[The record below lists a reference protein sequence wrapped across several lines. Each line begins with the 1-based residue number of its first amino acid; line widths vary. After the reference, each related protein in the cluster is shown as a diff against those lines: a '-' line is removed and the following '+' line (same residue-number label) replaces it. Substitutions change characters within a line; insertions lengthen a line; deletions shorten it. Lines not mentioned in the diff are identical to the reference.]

1 MSNCLVSFYKL
12 SKHISSLLTTPHYN
26 FKMPF
31 YAVACGRSVGVF
43 QTWTECEKQ
52 VKGFGG
58 AKYKKFNTQAEANS
72 FVSGKSSNSQTSY
85 TNSRPQCTGLQGGS
99 SYNVSS
105 RSNGPTSRPPT
116 KATVKT
122 YSTQCKK
129 PAPKAA
135 TISSNDDLLFDNM
148 DDFNDAIMKKMDQLE
163 KDVGDIKSTVL
174 KKRTASKQA
183 IMIDPV
189 PKSNSTTNLGIKRPA
204 ETMPDDDSKRR
215 KVDIKHGGSSHSFE
229 MDDSGYV
236 VVYTDGACS
245 SNGTKKARAGMG
257 VYFGENHPL
266 NVSEPVSGRA
276 TNNCGEIQ
284 ATTKAIQLARSM
296 GIDKLAIKT
305 DSKFVID
312 SVTKWM
318 GGKLHDL
325 LYYINIELFYSK
337 L

>member
-1 MSNCLVSFYKL
+1 
-12 SKHISSLLTTPHYN
+12 
-26 FKMPF
+26 MPF
-31 YAVACGRSVGVF
+31 YAVASGRSPGVF
-43 QTWTECEKQ
+43 QTWAECEKQ

-72 FVSGKSSNSQTSY
+72 FVSGGSSNSPASY
-85 TNSRPQCTGLQGGS
+85 SYSRPQSTGFQGGS
-99 SYNVSS
+99 SYNLAN
-105 RSNGPTSRPPT
+105 RSNASATRPPT
-116 KATVKT
+116 KATVKA

-129 PAPKAA
+129 PAPKAVA
-135 TISSNDDLLFDNM
+135 SSLNDDFLFDNM

-163 KDVGDIKSTVL
+163 QDVGDIKNTVL
-174 KKRTASKQA
+174 KKRTASKKA
-183 IMIDPV
+183 ILIDPV
-189 PKSNSTTNLGIKRPA
+189 PKSSSTTNLGIKRHA
-204 ETMPDDDSKRR
+204 ETIPGDDSKRR
-215 KVDIKHGGSSHSFE
+215 KVDIKHGGTSHNFE
-229 MDDSGYV
+229 MDDSGYI

-245 SNGTKKARAGMG
+245 SNGTNKARAGLG
-257 VYFGENHPL
+257 VYFGEDHPL

-318 GGKLHDL
+318 RGKLH
-325 LYYINIELFYSK
+325 IISV
-337 L
+337 

>member
-1 MSNCLVSFYKL
+1 
-12 SKHISSLLTTPHYN
+12 
-26 FKMPF
+26 MPF
-31 YAVACGRSVGVF
+31 YAVASGRSAGVF
-43 QTWTECEKQ
+43 QTWAECEQQ

-72 FVSGKSSNSQTSY
+72 FVSGGSSNSQPSY
-85 TNSRPQCTGLQGGS
+85 TNSRPQSTGFQRGC
-99 SYNVSS
+99 SYSLSS
-105 RSNGPTSRPPT
+105 RSNTPASRPPT
-116 KATVKT
+116 KATAKT

-129 PAPKAA
+129 PTPKAA
-135 TISSNDDLLFDNM
+135 VSSSNDDFLFDNV

-174 KKRTASKQA
+174 KKRTASKKA

-189 PKSNSTTNLGIKRPA
+189 PKSSSTTTPAVKRHA
-204 ETMPDDDSKRR
+204 ETMPEDDSKRR
-215 KVDIKHGGSSHSFE
+215 KVDIKHGGSLCNFE

-245 SNGTKKARAGMG
+245 SNGTSKARAGLG

-296 GIDKLAIKT
+296 GVNKLAIKT

-318 GGKLHDL
+318 G
-325 LYYINIELFYSK
+325 SK
-337 L
+337 